1 VINKNQLSILLLT
14 VLLLWGAL
22 LVLAPFLSAICWAII
37 VAVVTWP
44 LYERLQGFLGKRPV
58 WSALLMTLLV
68 FLGVFLPLTFIGL
81 LLVEQAIDM
90 ARAKTIS
97 LDTLSAQINN
107 LVDFS
112 KRVPF
117 VGPQLYASLQDLG
130 PQLQEGLRSRI
141 GGILTLLASVGQQVT
156 QSFITLGLT
165 VFISFF
171 FYNHGDTWVSQTQRS
186 LYRLGGEPLASLLDP
201 LANTVRAVVLGLTL
215 TAAVQGFL
223 AGLGLWGVG
232 IEGAVIW
239 GLITTLLAII
249 QIPTLLVWLPW
260 ALWLLFTG
268 QLWQGIA
275 LLAWGA
281 LVVSTID
288 NVLKPIFISQGA
300 GIPFLVVLFGVLG
313 GVLTFG
319 PLGVIL
325 GPVIL
330 SVLLTL
336 WQRWV
341 DAGEVE
347 EHRSPSEESSS
358 KAEH

>member
-1 VINKNQLSILLLT
+1 VFNKNQLPTLFLT

-44 LYERLQGFLGKRPV
+44 LYEKLQNFLGKRPL

-81 LLVEQAIDM
+81 LLAQQITDM
-90 ARAKTIS
+90 AETFNLNTLSKQI
-97 LDTLSAQINN
+97 DTLVASSLQ
-107 LVDFS
+107 
-112 KRVPF
+112 VPF

-130 PQLQEGLRSRI
+130 PQIQDGLRSRI
-141 GGILTLLASVGQQVT
+141 GGILTLLANVGQQVT

-165 VFISFF
+165 VFIAFF
-171 FYNHGDTWVSQTQRS
+171 FYSHGDVWVIQIQRS
-186 LYRLGGEPLASLLDP
+186 LYRLGGEPLASLLKP

-215 TAAVQGFL
+215 TALVQGFL

-232 IEGAVIW
+232 IKGAVIW

-275 LLAWGA
+275 LLAWGT

-288 NVLKPIFISQGA
+288 NFLKPIFISQGA

-313 GVLTFG
+313 GVLAFG
-319 PLGVIL
+319 TLGIIL

-341 DAGEVE
+341 GEAE
-347 EHRSPSEESSS
+347 ENKSLQD
-358 KAEH
+358 

>member
-1 VINKNQLSILLLT
+1 MINKNQLPTLLLT

-44 LYERLQGFLGKRPV
+44 LYKKLQSFLGKRPV

-68 FLGVFLPLTFIGL
+68 FLGVFLPLILIGL
-81 LLVEQAIDM
+81 LLAQQVTDIAE
-90 ARAKTIS
+90 TFS
-97 LDTLSAQINN
+97 LDTLSKQIDT
-107 LVDFS
+107 LVS
-112 KRVPF
+112 SSLQVPF
-117 VGPQLYASLQDLG
+117 VGPQLYASLKDLG
-130 PQLQEGLRSRI
+130 PQIQDGLRSRI

-165 VFISFF
+165 VFIAFF
-171 FYNHGDTWVSQTQRS
+171 FYTHGDTWASQIQRS

-215 TAAVQGFL
+215 TATVQGFL

-239 GLITTLLAII
+239 GLVTTLLAII

-260 ALWLLFTG
+260 ALWLLFAG
-268 QLWQGIA
+268 HLWQGIA
-275 LLAWGA
+275 LLAWGT

-300 GIPFLVVLFGVLG
+300 GVPFLVVLFGVLG
-313 GVLTFG
+313 GVLAFG

-341 DAGEVE
+341 DAGETGQKDAAT
-347 EHRSPSEESSS
+347 SE
-358 KAEH
+358 